1 MTAEKLLEKCTE
13 ISKALFNEHEG
24 ARQDFMKDTIS
35 WKKTS
40 YYGSG
45 GNVYMNDAVQALAE
59 IICSAR
65 EEIDKASAKQAGK
78 GSTRISAL
86 KAVAKDALSM
96 RTGNGLYK
104 YHGKYVLLHKY
115 RFFRLNED
123 VACLPHMDEGM
134 KPFDVDAALRGD
146 FTKEAVLP
154 TIAECKAF
162 IAEHK
167 GERKPIIFETDGVKH
182 AFNPKF
188 LIELQQIYPT
198 ARHCFLSNNSP
209 LSPIYS
215 RTEEGED
222 ALTLCVNI
230 GEK

>member
-35 WKKTS
+35 WKNTS

-45 GNVYMNDAVQALAE
+45 GNIYLNDAVKALAE
-59 IICSAR
+59 IVCSAR

-86 KAVAKDALSM
+86 KAVVKGVVGM
-96 RTGNGLYK
+96 RTGNGLYESN
-104 YHGKYVLLHKY
+104 GKHILLDGH

-123 VACLPHMDEGM
+123 VSCLPHMDDNM
-134 KPFDVDAALRGD
+134 TPFNVDKVLQGD
-146 FTKEAVLP
+146 YSKEAVLP
-154 TIAECKAF
+154 TVAECKAF

-167 GERKPIIFETDGVKH
+167 GERKSIVFEVDGVLH

-188 LIELQQIYPT
+188 LLELQQIYPT
-198 ARHCFLSNNSP
+198 AKHYFLSDNNSTSP
-209 LSPIYS
+209 LYS
-215 RTEEGED
+215 KTDEGED
-222 ALTLCVNI
+222 ALTLCVKIN
-230 GEK
+230 